1 MQEPGCNLAEIEN
14 GNQGQN
20 VRAANNLARLTPAP
34 TCKPRAESNDS
45 RAGLYQISL
54 TEV

>member
-20 VRAANNLARLTPAP
+20 VRAANNLARLTHASQMRSPAP
-34 TCKPRAESNDS
+34 SHKLG
-45 RAGLYQISL
+45 AGLF
-54 TEV
+54 